1 MANIKLW
8 SDLRLVVYFLNHLLR
23 FSILMRFGLAGQLN
37 SFLYNKCAR
46 IVDNVDYVLQSVCKS
61 IYMDWML
68 CARACVCVC
77 VLPEPVKSLRLD
89 CTFSQLMTTA
99 SNWCRP
105 LLLVCSDK
113 FVRC

>member
-68 CARACVCVC
+68 CARVSIA
-77 VLPEPVKSLRLD
+77 R
-89 CTFSQLMTTA
+89 A
-99 SNWCRP
+99 
-105 LLLVCSDK
+105 
-113 FVRC
+113 